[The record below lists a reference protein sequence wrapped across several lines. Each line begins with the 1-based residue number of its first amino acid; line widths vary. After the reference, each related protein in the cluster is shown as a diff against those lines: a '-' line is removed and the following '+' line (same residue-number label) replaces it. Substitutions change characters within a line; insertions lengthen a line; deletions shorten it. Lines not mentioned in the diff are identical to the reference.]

1 MGSGS
6 AAVTRVL
13 AAGRGL
19 AGRPGYPFGLRH
31 GGTGTRHR
39 LTRVPFG
46 PSSPSPDDEVA
57 LMSEP
62 PLPDL
67 GTDSSEQMRFG

>member
-19 AGRPGYPFGLRH
+19 AGRRGYPFGLRH

-46 PSSPSPDDEVA
+46 PSSPSLDDEVA
-57 LMSEP
+57 LVSEP
-62 PLPDL
+62 LLPGL
-67 GTDSSEQMRFG
+67 GTDSSQQMRFG